1 MGISTYA
8 YLHVNTNEDTGRK
21 YCTVEDKHARINIQ
35 TKGTPTENQTDNNK
49 TDRQETE
56 ADKRT

>member
-1 MGISTYA
+1 MQTKKQDGS
-8 YLHVNTNEDTGRK
+8 
-21 YCTVEDKHARINIQ
+21 TVEDEHPTIDIH